1 MSLHKAEDMERDTE
15 QTKVPASLVP
25 STAYSPLLLLAHL
38 LRKAQGK
45 AGSRRA
51 HPGIWLGC

>member
-25 STAYSPLLLLAHL
+25 STAYSPLLLLVHL